1 MIIHTV
7 KSGETLNSIALLY
20 GLKTTYLQNINLL
33 PNPDNLVVG
42 QNILILFPK
51 TVHTVKP
58 NDTLFSIAEQ
68 YSVCVNT
75 ILKNNPYISTGSYI
89 YEGEEIVIEF
99 DEERP
104 RHVITNGYAYG
115 NISDQKLRLALPYL
129 TFISPFTYGILP
141 SAELIPPDIENILN
155 KSVFYPSKTLMHIST
170 ITKSGTFT
178 IEAATEIF
186 NNSSLWNTFY
196 ENILSEIQYY
206 GYAGIDIDFE
216 FINPSDSL
224 KYAEL
229 TAFLKNKLNPLGYIV
244 IAALAPKTSADQKGI
259 LYEGHNYF
267 AIGKS
272 SNLSFVMTYEWGYT
286 YGPPMAVAPIESVK
300 KVLDYAVVEIS
311 SNRILMGIPT
321 YGYDWI
327 VPYNPE
333 EKTAAKSISNSEAIL
348 TALKYKAEIKYDSF
362 SQSPYFY
369 YTDES
374 FISHEVWFDDAK
386 SVLSKLRLIEMY
398 NLAGCGYWNLER
410 PFVQNYMIL
419 NNLYEISEY
428 N

>member
-7 KSGETLNSIALLY
+7 KSGETLTSIASLY
-20 GLKTTYLQNINLL
+20 NLTSTYIQNINLL
-33 PNPDNLVVG
+33 PNPNNLVVG

-51 TVHTVKP
+51 TVHTVKQ
-58 NDTLFSIAEQ
+58 NDTLFSIAQQ
-68 YSVCVNT
+68 YSVPVNT

-89 YEGEEIVIEF
+89 YEGEKIVIEF
-99 DEERP
+99 DEEKTRS
-104 RHVITNGYAYG
+104 VITNGYAYG
-115 NISDQKLRLALPYL
+115 NIEDIKLRLSLPYL
-129 TFISPFTYGILP
+129 TFVSPFTYGITSL
-141 SAELIPPDIENILN
+141 AELIRPDIENIISTSL
-155 KSVFYPSKTLMHIST
+155 FYPTEVLMHLST
-170 ITKSGTFT
+170 ITKSGSFT
-178 IEAATEIF
+178 VEAATDIF
-186 NNSSLWNTFY
+186 NTPSLWNTFY

-229 TAFLKNKLNPLGYIV
+229 ISFLKNRLNPLGYIV

-259 LYEGHNYF
+259 LYEGHNYS
-267 AIGKS
+267 AIGKAA
-272 SNLSFVMTYEWGYT
+272 NLSFVMTYEWGYT
-286 YGPPMAVAPIESVK
+286 YGQPMAVAPIESVK
-300 KVLDYAVVEIS
+300 RVLDYAVTEIPS
-311 SNRILMGIPT
+311 DRILMGIPT

-348 TALKYKAEIKYDSF
+348 TALKYRAEINYDSF

-369 YTDES
+369 YTDEN
-374 FISHEVWFDDAK
+374 FISHEVWFEDAK

-410 PFVQNYMIL
+410 TFVQNYMIL